1 MHCSKTASLFDHLV
15 GEREQLVRYGQ
26 AERLGGLAIEDQLDF
41 SWLFHR
47 QVRWSASA
55 QNLVHEGGRPAKI
68 GGHTRTVG
76 DEATLRSPLRV
87 RKKRRLTRRPCKRHP
102 TLALAVRQTCRR
114 RCGTD
119 QRTP

>member
-26 AERLGGLAIEDQLDF
+26 AERLGGLEIEDQLDF

-47 QVRWSASA
+47 QVRWSAAA

-68 GGHTRTVG
+68 GGHNRTVG
-76 DEATLRSPLRV
+76 DEATLLSHLRFGEERGQTGRSGKGHRS
-87 RKKRRLTRRPCKRHP
+87 R
-102 TLALAVRQTCRR
+102 ALAV
-114 RCGTD
+114 
-119 QRTP
+119 